1 MTAESLDPALLL
13 APDPPELSAAPLRL
27 VTPPPDDAVAA
38 ALPTR
43 AHHFVQA
50 VVEIVEGD
58 RSPTQLLAWTAPR
71 VYEAIARRARRHAR
85 GRRVASTDSRPRA
98 RVVSVRVCQPGTGVA
113 EVAAHVQHGARSHAL
128 AVRLEVSSGRW
139 ICTALEW
146 G

>member
-1 MTAESLDPALLL
+1 MTAEPLGPALLF
-13 APDPPELSAAPLRL
+13 APDTPQLPAAPLRL
-27 VTPPPDDAVAA
+27 VTPAPDGVVAA

-58 RSPTQLLAWTAPR
+58 RSPTQLLVWTAPR
-71 VYEAIARRARRHAR
+71 VYEAITRRMRRHAL
-85 GRRVASTDSRPRA
+85 GRRAASPDPRPRA
-98 RVVSVRVCQPGTGVA
+98 RVVSVKVCQPRTGVA

-128 AVRLEVSSGRW
+128 AVRMEVSGGRW